1 VNGVVAFKWEPG
13 ARRAHGCGAAGTLGG
28 NSLTVRYNLIMQM
41 TDFEDAIYVR

>member
-1 VNGVVAFKWEPG
+1 VGGWSSAGPW
-13 ARRAHGCGAAGTLGG
+13 GAAGTLGG